1 MNLLPGYKTFLSLM
15 AACLLLSSPLQ
26 ASEIEGP
33 APDFTLKSLGGG
45 NLKLSEHR
53 GEVVMV
59 NFWASWC
66 GPCRQEMPILEA
78 LYSQY
83 KDLGFTILGV
93 NVEEDA
99 EAPRKLLQSI
109 PVSFPILLDAEN
121 KVSELYRVVAMPS
134 TYLIDRD
141 GNLRYFHAG
150 YLPGFEQKYDA
161 QIRELLRD

>member
-1 MNLLPGYKTFLSLM
+1 MNLHHSYKAALSLF
-15 AACLLLSSPLQ
+15 AACLLMSMPLL
-26 ASEIEGP
+26 ASQVEGP

-53 GEVVMV
+53 GEVVMI

-99 EAPRKLLQSI
+99 EAPRRLLQSI
-109 PVSFPILLDAEN
+109 PVSFPILLDADN
-121 KVSELYRVVAMPS
+121 RVSELYRVVAMPS

>member
-1 MNLLPGYKTFLSLM
+1 MNLLYGYKSMLSLF
-15 AACLLLSSPLQ
+15 AACLLLSSSVV
-26 ASEIEGP
+26 ASEISGP
-33 APDFTLKSLGGG
+33 APDFTLKSLDGG

-83 KDLGFTILGV
+83 KELGFTILGV

-99 EAPRKLLQSI
+99 EAPKRLLQSI
-109 PVSFPILLDAEN
+109 PVSFPILLDSQN

-150 YLPGFEQKYDA
+150 YRPGFEQKYDV